1 MSGVYRTAQICLN
14 GHCITSSADVYPQHQ
29 QNFCDQC
36 GAPTIME
43 CPACHTPIRG
53 YYDSPGVI
61 GSLGYDV
68 PAYCYH
74 CGKQFPWTESAME
87 AVAALV
93 MEDEDLQDATKK
105 ALVDSLPDVISE
117 TPKTNLAVVRV
128 KKALLSA
135 GKFTVEGL
143 RQFAIDFG
151 CELVKKQLGL

>member
-1 MSGVYRTAQICLN
+1 
-14 GHCITSSADVYPQHQ
+14 
-29 QNFCDQC
+29 
-36 GAPTIME
+36 
-43 CPACHTPIRG
+43 
-53 YYDSPGVI
+53 
-61 GSLGYDV
+61 
-68 PAYCYH
+68 
-74 CGKQFPWTESAME
+74 ME

-105 ALVDSLPDVISE
+105 ALVASLPDVISE